1 MESLTTGTSKSK
13 QETYQVINKET
24 GTIYRELSVEKKE
37 YITGEHY
44 WRISKKVFELLCG
57 FDYASSKVLAVV
69 IENVKPM
76 SNIMNYSMRK
86 LATEAGCDER
96 IVDKTLALMQEKDII
111 TITRKPEKR
120 KNGELMLNPRFF
132 AKASQLK
139 HQILEGQYDE
149 HKGKPISP
157 YGLVS
162 AETGEIFPLP
172 LEVTQEKVN
181 YQDKEH
187 FYKAFKL
194 FTKALSGM
202 SGAELKLFS
211 FVLQN
216 LDWTRND
223 IHFTM
228 ADYARCYK
236 TSTPAVSRM
245 MQELRKRDI
254 IVSLGLGRWM
264 VNPTIIMQG
273 YEKRF
278 YVLKTRYEKAKKEA
292 EEAAEQRKTEK
303 KKKAAEA
310 VAVQSQQPV
319 SAPEVSAPEPPMS
332 QKIPIP
338 GGGLWPPQKEEK
350 PQQNKIVPFI
360 PAAMQAEMAAE
371 KRKREEEMYQ
381 ESIESIDISTVP
393 YDDGESDEH
402 VPLEYVEA
410 GAATWD
416 DDDDDATYIKDDD
429 DLPF

>member
-1 MESLTTGTSKSK
+1 MDSLTTGTSKSK
-13 QETYQVINKET
+13 QETYRVINKET

-37 YITGEHY
+37 YMTGEHY

-57 FDYASSKVLAVV
+57 FDHGSSKVLAVV

-76 SNIMNYSMRK
+76 SNILNYSMRK

-96 IVDKTLALMQEKDII
+96 IVEKALTLMQEKDIV

-132 AKASQLK
+132 AKVSQLK

-149 HKGKPISP
+149 HKGKPVSP

-202 SGAELKLFS
+202 SGAELRLLS

-278 YVLKTRYEKAKKEA
+278 FALKTRYEKAKKEA
-292 EEAAEQRKTEK
+292 EEAAEQRKAEK
-303 KKKAAEA
+303 EKKAAEA
-310 VAVQSQQPV
+310 AAAQPQQAVL
-319 SAPEVSAPEPPMS
+319 APEVPAEAQPVK

-338 GGGLWPPQKEEK
+338 GSGLWPPRSEEK
-350 PQQNKIVPFI
+350 PLQNKFVPFI
-360 PAAMQAEMAAE
+360 PAAMQAEMAIE
-371 KRKREEEMYQ
+371 KRKREEESV
-381 ESIESIDISTVP
+381 EDIDISTVP
-393 YDDGESDEH
+393 YDDVESDEYI
-402 VPLEYVEA
+402 PLEYAEA

-416 DDDDDATYIKDDD
+416 DDDDATYVKDDD
-429 DLPF
+429 ELPF

>member
-57 FDYASSKVLAVV
+57 FDHASSKVLAVV

-96 IVDKTLALMQEKDII
+96 IVDKTLALMQGKDII

-132 AKASQLK
+132 AKVSQLK

-187 FYKAFKL
+187 FYKAFKP

-202 SGAELKLFS
+202 SGAELKLLS

-254 IVSLGLGRWM
+254 IVSLGIGRWM

-278 YVLKTRYEKAKKEA
+278 YVLKTRYEKAKQETEK
-292 EEAAEQRKTEK
+292 AAEQRKAEK
-303 KKKAAEA
+303 EKKAAEA
-310 VAVQSQQPV
+310 AAAQSQQPV
-319 SAPEVSAPEPPMS
+319 PALEVSAPESPVS

-338 GGGLWPPQKEEK
+338 GGGLWPPRSEEK
-350 PQQNKIVPFI
+350 TTQNKFVPFI
-360 PAAMQAEMAAE
+360 PAAMQRQMAEE
-371 KRKREEEMYQ
+371 KRKREEETPQ
-381 ESIESIDISTVP
+381 ESIDISTAP
-393 YDDGESDEH
+393 YDDGDSDDDY

-410 GAATWD
+410 GAAMLND
-416 DDDDDATYIKDDD
+416 DDEDDVRYIKDDD

>member
-1 MESLTTGTSKSK
+1 
-13 QETYQVINKET
+13 
-24 GTIYRELSVEKKE
+24 
-37 YITGEHY
+37 
-44 WRISKKVFELLCG
+44 
-57 FDYASSKVLAVV
+57 
-69 IENVKPM
+69 
-76 SNIMNYSMRK
+76 
-86 LATEAGCDER
+86 
-96 IVDKTLALMQEKDII
+96 
-111 TITRKPEKR
+111 
-120 KNGELMLNPRFF
+120 
-132 AKASQLK
+132 
-139 HQILEGQYDE
+139 
-149 HKGKPISP
+149 
-157 YGLVS
+157 
-162 AETGEIFPLP
+162 
-172 LEVTQEKVN
+172 
-181 YQDKEH
+181 
-187 FYKAFKL
+187 
-194 FTKALSGM
+194 
-202 SGAELKLFS
+202 
-211 FVLQN
+211 
-216 LDWTRND
+216 
-223 IHFTM
+223 M

-360 PAAMQAEMAAE
+360 PAAMQAKMAAE

>member
-181 YQDKEH
+181 YQDKKH

-338 GGGLWPPQKEEK
+338 GGGLWPPKKEEK
-350 PQQNKIVPFI
+350 PPQNKFVPFI
-360 PAAMQAEMAAE
+360 PAAMQRQMAEE
-371 KRKREEEMYQ
+371 KRKREEETPQ
-381 ESIESIDISTVP
+381 ESIDISMVP
-393 YDDGESDEH
+393 YDDGDSDDDY

-410 GAATWD
+410 GAAMLND
-416 DDDDDATYIKDDD
+416 DDEDDVRYIKDDD